1 MVNYREIM
9 RLHSL
14 EFSNSAIASSLRCS
28 RNTVSE
34 VIKLSETH
42 GLEWPLPDSL
52 SNEDLQQ
59 IFYPGKGI
67 HKGRKIP
74 DYEYIFNE
82 LAKPGVTM
90 TLLWSEYCSQCEAEG
105 LLPYQYTQFSDKY
118 RAFVSTTKATL
129 RIKRKP
135 GEIMEVDWVGDTLT
149 VHDQA
154 LGKDVTAYVF
164 VACLPCSM
172 YGYAE
177 AFPDMKSNH
186 WIEAHVHAYA
196 FYEGVTRILVP
207 DNLKTGI
214 IKKTRTELILLVL
227 RDGRALWNS
236 YHPCQTD

>member
-1 MVNYREIM
+1 MVNYREII

-14 EFSNSAIASSLRCS
+14 KFSNSAIAGSISCS
-28 RNTVSE
+28 RNTASE
-34 VIKLSETH
+34 VIKLAEEH

-52 SNEDLQQ
+52 TNEDIQQ

-67 HKGRKIP
+67 RQGYKTP
-74 DYEYIFNE
+74 DYEFIFNE

-105 LLPYQYTQFSDKY
+105 LLPYQHTQFNDKY
-118 RAFVSTTKATL
+118 HAYASATKATL

-154 LGKDVTAYVF
+154 LGTDIPAYVF

-172 YGYAE
+172 YCYAE

-186 WIEAHVHAYA
+186 
-196 FYEGVTRILVP
+196 
-207 DNLKTGI
+207 
-214 IKKTRTELILLVL
+214 
-227 RDGRALWNS
+227 
-236 YHPCQTD
+236 